1 MHIPCEEIRT
11 QTLVPVCASG
21 CYQPTWF
28 RDHIWCHH
36 HFISMSDSSNL
47 NPLFAGRAPR
57 ASTKWHFRLWFISQ
71 SLTLPCL
78 LLPLVWIWHLG
89 FTVLGSNPGPHPN
102 NASTLP
108 TELYPQP
115 VANIKSA
122 HGGQF
127 PPLCLLSREQC
138 NHDTLATCYGKTV
151 LCRGRNTALIQ
162 LMCKVGL
169 FNLTFHIIRTQAGKR
184 PIRWQFQIPMVII
197 APVFKVSCWFS
208 LEILN

>member
-36 HFISMSDSSNL
+36 HLISMSDSSNL

-57 ASTKWHFRLWFISQ
+57 ASTKWHFRLWFIPQ

-115 VANIKSA
+115 VANIKSPKGCTWWTIPSTLSSIQRAVQPWYGGDVLWQDRALPWQKYCSNSA
-122 HGGQF
+122 H
-127 PPLCLLSREQC
+127 
-138 NHDTLATCYGKTV
+138 V
-151 LCRGRNTALIQ
+151 
-162 LMCKVGL
+162 
-169 FNLTFHIIRTQAGKR
+169 
-184 PIRWQFQIPMVII
+184 
-197 APVFKVSCWFS
+197 
-208 LEILN
+208 